1 MSARIPMATYR
12 LQFNYLFTLKQ
23 ASAILDYL
31 RGLGIS
37 DCYASPLFMARPGSL
52 HGYDVIDPTKLN
64 PELGTRED
72 FNEFSA
78 QLKRRGMGLMMD
90 VVPNH
95 MCVAGSGN
103 QWWNDVLENG
113 PSSRYASFFDI
124 DWSPPKE
131 NLANKTLLPILGD
144 QYGRVLENQEIHL
157 VYQRGSFFVN
167 CYETR
172 LPIASRTSISIL
184 NAALDD
190 LKAKLDEAN
199 PHRLELES
207 IITALSHVPP
217 RTETDPEKVRERLRE
232 KEIAKR
238 RLSALVAES
247 REVGVALKK
256 TVKEFNGVRGDARSF
271 DRLEELLAEQA
282 YLLCF
287 WRVAA
292 DEINY
297 RRFFD
302 INELAAI
309 RVEEPEVFTSVH
321 ELVFRLVKEGHVT
334 GLRIDHIDGLHDP
347 EQYLRHLQG
356 GCRKAL
362 RRLVSAASAASD
374 RGSRIED
381 RGSRIEDRGVSSILD
396 PRSSILDPRSAPQ
409 SSIERP
415 FYVAV
420 EKILGPDERL
430 PESWA
435 AHGTT
440 GYDFLNLLNG
450 LFVDAQNAEAFG
462 KLYRRLVGVE
472 SDFADVAYESKK
484 LILQTAMSSELHML
498 ARRLDRISEQSRYT
512 RDFTLN
518 SLQHALA
525 EVIACFPVYRS
536 YIRPKADEVGE
547 EDRRYISR
555 AIRNA
560 KRRNPTVSA
569 STFEFIGSLLL
580 LRDSDLV
587 ERPEMIDDDG
597 RRERR
602 EFVMRFQQ
610 LTGPVAAKGIEDTAF
625 YRFYPLASL
634 CEVGGEP
641 SRFGVSPATF
651 HRRNRERLA
660 LWPHTML
667 ASSTHDAK
675 RSEDARAR
683 INALS
688 EIPAR
693 WYRAVRRWQN
703 MNRDLKTVIEDH
715 AAPDANEEYLLYQTL
730 LGAWPLDA
738 ASDCGLRI
746 ADCGL
751 KKEEERERNKEE
763 DFGLAWCRGGADE
776 INPLSAIR
784 NPQSFVQR
792 IQEYMVK
799 ALREAKIHSSWLNPD
814 EEYEQAARD
823 FITKILLPEGPFAKD
838 FAEFQAPIA
847 RAGMFNSLSQTLLK
861 ITAPGVPDFYQGTEI
876 WDFSLVDPDN
886 RRPVDYEH
894 RKRLLDSLRDKEAG
908 DRTSLADDLLR
919 SAPDGRIKM
928 FVTTDALHYR
938 QNNRDLFERGEY
950 LQLQPAGERDRHVVS
965 FARKIGDK
973 TAIVIATRFFI
984 RLTPGAPILREAWGD
999 TAILTGDELAG
1010 CYRDIFTGRSVHAR
1024 KRPGA
1029 NEDGNELPVAEA
1041 LAHLPVALLERI

>member
-1 MSARIPMATYR
+1 MGTMSARIPMATYR
-12 LQFNYLFTLKQ
+12 LQLNHLFILKQ

-31 RGLGIS
+31 QSLGIS

-78 QLKRRGMGLMMD
+78 RLKRRGMGLVMD

-95 MCVAGSGN
+95 MCIAGSGN

-113 PSSRYASFFDI
+113 PSSPYAAYFDI
-124 DWSPPKE
+124 DWRPPKQ
-131 NLANKTLLPILGD
+131 NLTNKTLLPALGD
-144 QYGRVLENQEIHL
+144 QYGRVLENQEIQL
-157 VYQRGSFFVN
+157 VYQRGAFFVN
-167 CYETR
+167 YYETR
-172 LPIASRTSISIL
+172 LPITPRTSINIL
-184 NAALDD
+184 NAALDE
-190 LKAKLDEAN
+190 LKTTMDEAH

-207 IITALSHVPP
+207 IITALSHLPP
-217 RTETDPEKVRERLRE
+217 RTEKDPEKVRERLRE
-232 KEIAKR
+232 KEVAKR
-238 RLSALVAES
+238 RLASLVAQS
-247 REVGVALKK
+247 REVSGALKN
-256 TVKEFNGVRGDARSF
+256 TVREFNGARGDARSF
-271 DRLEELLAEQA
+271 DRLEELLAEQS
-282 YLLCF
+282 YRLCF

-309 RVEEPEVFTSVH
+309 RVEQPEVFASVH
-321 ELVFRLVKEGHVT
+321 ELIFRLMKEGHVT
-334 GLRIDHIDGLHDP
+334 GLRIDHIDGLYDP

-362 RRLVSAASAASD
+362 RRSVAAAATSVQSTTGDSD
-374 RGSRIED
+374 AGSQY
-381 RGSRIEDRGVSSILD
+381 
-396 PRSSILDPRSAPQ
+396 RSPDPQ
-409 SSIERP
+409 SAIERP
-415 FYVAV
+415 CYVVV
-420 EKILGPDERL
+420 EKILGHDERL
-430 PESWA
+430 RESWA
-435 AHGTT
+435 TFGTT

-450 LFVDAQNAEAFG
+450 LFIESQNARAFRN
-462 KLYRRLVGVE
+462 LYRRLAGVE
-472 SDFADVAYESKK
+472 SEFVDVAYRSKK

-525 EVIACFPVYRS
+525 EAIACFPVYRS

-569 STFEFIGSLLL
+569 STFYFIESLLL
-580 LRDSDLV
+580 LRDSEVV

-660 LWPHTML
+660 LWPHAML

-693 WYRAVRRWQN
+693 WYRAARRWQN
-703 MNRDLKTVIEDH
+703 MNRELKAVIEEQP
-715 AAPDANEEYLLYQTL
+715 APDANEEYLLYQTL
-730 LGAWPLDA
+730 LGAWPLDDT
-738 ASDCGLRI
+738 SDRGL
-746 ADCGL
+746 
-751 KKEEERERNKEE
+751 E
-763 DFGLAWCRGGADE
+763 
-776 INPLSAIR
+776 
-784 NPQSFVQR
+784 
-792 IQEYMVK
+792 K
-799 ALREAKIHSSWLNPD
+799 A
-814 EEYEQAARD
+814 
-823 FITKILLPEGPFAKD
+823 
-838 FAEFQAPIA
+838 
-847 RAGMFNSLSQTLLK
+847 
-861 ITAPGVPDFYQGTEI
+861 
-876 WDFSLVDPDN
+876 DN
-886 RRPVDYEH
+886 RE
-894 RKRLLDSLRDKEAG
+894 
-908 DRTSLADDLLR
+908 
-919 SAPDGRIKM
+919 
-928 FVTTDALHYR
+928 
-938 QNNRDLFERGEY
+938 
-950 LQLQPAGERDRHVVS
+950 
-965 FARKIGDK
+965 
-973 TAIVIATRFFI
+973 
-984 RLTPGAPILREAWGD
+984 
-999 TAILTGDELAG
+999 
-1010 CYRDIFTGRSVHAR
+1010 
-1024 KRPGA
+1024 
-1029 NEDGNELPVAEA
+1029 
-1041 LAHLPVALLERI
+1041 

>member
-1 MSARIPMATYR
+1 MGLMGLMGPGMSHKSHFGEELETMSARIPVATYR
-12 LQFNYLFTLKQ
+12 LQFNHLFTLKQ

-31 RGLGIS
+31 RGLGVS
-37 DCYASPLFMARPGSL
+37 DCYASPLFTARPGSL

-78 QLKRRGMGLMMD
+78 QLKKREMGLMID

-95 MCVAGSGN
+95 MCIAGSGN

-113 PSSRYASFFDI
+113 PGSRYSSYFDI

-131 NLANKTLLPILGD
+131 ILANKTLLPILGD
-144 QYGRVLENQEIHL
+144 QYGRVLENQEIQL
-157 VYQRGSFFVN
+157 AYQRGAFFVN
-167 CYETR
+167 YYETR

-184 NAALDD
+184 NAALDE
-190 LKAKLDEAN
+190 LKATLDETH
-199 PHRLELES
+199 PHRAEFES
-207 IITALSHVPP
+207 IITALSYLPP

-232 KEIAKR
+232 KEVAKR
-238 RLSALVAES
+238 RLAALVTES

-309 RVEEPEVFTSVH
+309 RVEEPEVFASVH
-321 ELVFRLVKEGHVT
+321 ELVFRLIKEGHVT
-334 GLRIDHIDGLHDP
+334 GLRVDHIDGLHDP

-362 RRLVSAASAASD
+362 RRSVSAAFATAD

-381 RGSRIEDRGVSSILD
+381 RGSRIEDSGVSSILD
-396 PRSSILDPRSAPQ
+396 PRSSPQ
-409 SSIERP
+409 SAIERP

-420 EKILGPDERL
+420 EKILGHDERL
-430 PESWA
+430 RESWA
-435 AHGTT
+435 AQGTT
-440 GYDFLNLLNG
+440 GYEFLNLLNG
-450 LFVDAQNAEAFG
+450 LFVDTQNADAFG
-462 KLYRRLVGVE
+462 KLYRRLAGVE

-484 LILQTAMSSELHML
+484 LVLETAMSSELHML

-518 SLQHALA
+518 SLQHALG

-536 YIRPKADEVGE
+536 YIRPDADEVGE
-547 EDRRYISR
+547 EDRRHISR

-569 STFEFIGSLLL
+569 SIFDFIESLLL
-580 LRDSDLV
+580 LRDSEWV
-587 ERPEMIDDDG
+587 ERPEIIDDGG

-625 YRFYPLASL
+625 YRFHPLASL
-634 CEVGGEP
+634 CEVGGDP
-641 SRFGVSPATF
+641 SRFGVSSATF

-660 LWPHTML
+660 LWPHAML
-667 ASSTHDAK
+667 ASSTHDTK

-683 INALS
+683 VNALS
-688 EIPAR
+688 EIPVR
-693 WYRAVRRWQN
+693 WYRAVRRWQD
-703 MNRDLKTVIEDH
+703 MNRDLKTAIEDMP
-715 AAPDANEEYLLYQTL
+715 APDANEEFLLYQTL

-738 ASDCGLRI
+738 AG
-746 ADCGL
+746 
-751 KKEEERERNKEE
+751 E
-763 DFGLAWCRGGADE
+763 
-776 INPLSAIR
+776 P
-784 NPQSFVQR
+784 PQSFVQR
-792 IQEYMVK
+792 IQEYMIK

-814 EEYEQAARD
+814 EEYEQAAGD
-823 FITKILLPEGPFAKD
+823 FISKILTPDGAFAKD

-861 ITAPGVPDFYQGTEI
+861 IAAPGVPDFYQGTEI
-876 WDFSLVDPDN
+876 
-886 RRPVDYEH
+886 
-894 RKRLLDSLRDKEAG
+894 RDAG
-908 DRTSLADDLLR
+908 
-919 SAPDGRIKM
+919 G
-928 FVTTDALHYR
+928 
-938 QNNRDLFERGEY
+938 RDL
-950 LQLQPAGERDRHVVS
+950 DRKS
-965 FARKIGDK
+965 
-973 TAIVIATRFFI
+973 
-984 RLTPGAPILREAWGD
+984 
-999 TAILTGDELAG
+999 
-1010 CYRDIFTGRSVHAR
+1010 
-1024 KRPGA
+1024 
-1029 NEDGNELPVAEA
+1029 
-1041 LAHLPVALLERI
+1041 

>member
-1 MSARIPMATYR
+1 MATYR
-12 LQFNYLFTLKQ
+12 LQFNHLFTFKQ
-23 ASAILDYL
+23 ASAVLDYL
-31 RGLGIS
+31 RDLGIS

-78 QLKRRGMGLMMD
+78 QLKQRGMGLMMD

-95 MCVAGSGN
+95 MCIAGSGN

-113 PSSRYASFFDI
+113 PSSPYASFFDI
-124 DWSPPKE
+124 DWQPPKQ

-144 QYGRVLENQEIHL
+144 QYGRVLENQEIQL
-157 VYQRGSFFVN
+157 VYQRGAFFVN
-167 CYETR
+167 YYGTR
-172 LPIASRTSISIL
+172 LPIASRTSIYIL
-184 NAALDD
+184 NAALDE
-190 LKAKLDEAN
+190 LKSTLDEAH

-207 IITALSHVPP
+207 IITALSYLPP
-217 RTETDPEKVRERLRE
+217 RTETDPERRRERLRE

-247 REVGVALKK
+247 REVNGALRK

-271 DRLEELLAEQA
+271 DRLEELLGEQA

-309 RVEEPEVFTSVH
+309 RVEEPEVFASVH
-321 ELVFRLVKEGHVT
+321 ELVFRLIKEGHVT

-362 RRLVSAASAASD
+362 RRSVSAASATAD

-381 RGSRIEDRGVSSILD
+381 RTDDAVLDPLSSILY
-396 PRSSILDPRSAPQ
+396 PR

-415 FYVAV
+415 FYVVV
-420 EKILGPDERL
+420 EKILGHDERL
-430 PESWA
+430 RESWP

-462 KLYRRLVGVE
+462 KLYRRLAGLE

-484 LILQTAMSSELHML
+484 LILETAMSSELHML
-498 ARRLDRISEQSRYT
+498 ARRLDRISEQRRYT

-518 SLQHALA
+518 SLQHALG
-525 EVIACFPVYRS
+525 EVIACFQVYRS
-536 YIRPKADEVGE
+536 YIRPNSDEVGE

-555 AIRNA
+555 AIRIA

-569 STFEFIGSLLL
+569 SIFDFIESLLL
-580 LRDSDLV
+580 LRDSEGFDRA
-587 ERPEMIDDDG
+587 EIIDDDG

-641 SRFGVSPATF
+641 WRFGVSPVTF

-660 LWPHTML
+660 LWPAAML
-667 ASSTHDAK
+667 ASSTHDTK

-688 EIPAR
+688 EIPVR
-693 WYRAVRRWQN
+693 WYRAVRRWHD
-703 MNRDLKTVIEDH
+703 MNRDLKIAIEDR
-715 AAPDANEEYLLYQTL
+715 AAPDANEEYLLYQAL

-738 ASDCGLRI
+738 AGE
-746 ADCGL
+746 A
-751 KKEEERERNKEE
+751 
-763 DFGLAWCRGGADE
+763 
-776 INPLSAIR
+776 
-784 NPQSFVQR
+784 PQSFVRR
-792 IQEYMVK
+792 IQEYMIK

-823 FITKILLPEGPFAKD
+823 FISKILAPDGAFAKD

-861 ITAPGVPDFYQGTEI
+861 IAAPGVPDFYQGTEV

-894 RKRLLDSLRDKEAG
+894 RKRMLDSLRDKKAR
-908 DRTSLADDLLR
+908 DQASLADDLLR
-919 SAPDGRIKM
+919 SSPDGRIKM
-928 FVTTDALHYR
+928 FITTGALNYR

-950 LQLQPAGERDRHVVS
+950 LPLQPAGERERHVVS
-965 FARKIGDK
+965 FARRTGDK

-984 RLTPGAPILREAWGD
+984 RLTPRAPIGRDVWGD
-999 TAILTGDELAG
+999 TAILMNDELVG
-1010 CYRDIFTGRSVHAR
+1010 CYRDVFTG
-1024 KRPGA
+1024 KRIQTRMRPDG
-1029 NEDGNELPVAEA
+1029 NGDGNELPLADA
-1041 LAHLPVALLERI
+1041 LEHLPVALLERI

>member
-1 MSARIPMATYR
+1 MSARIPVATYR
-12 LQFNYLFTLKQ
+12 LQFNHRFTLKQ

-31 RGLGIS
+31 RGIGIR
-37 DCYASPLFMARPGSL
+37 DCYASPLFMARTGSL

-64 PELGTRED
+64 PQLGTRED

-78 QLKRRGMGLMMD
+78 QLKTRGMGLIID

-95 MCVAGSGN
+95 MCIAGSGN

-113 PSSRYASFFDI
+113 PSSHYASFFDI

-144 QYGRVLENQEIHL
+144 QYGRVLENQEIQL
-157 VYQRGSFFVN
+157 VYQRGAFFVN
-167 CYETR
+167 YYETR

-190 LKAKLDEAN
+190 LKTKLDEDN

-207 IITALSHVPP
+207 IITALSYLPP

-238 RLSALVAES
+238 RLSELVAES
-247 REVGVALKK
+247 HEVSVALKK

-309 RVEEPEVFTSVH
+309 RVEEPEVFSSVH
-321 ELVFRLVKEGHVT
+321 ELVFRLVKDGHVT

-362 RRLVSAASAASD
+362 RRMVSAATATAE

-381 RGSRIEDRGVSSILD
+381 RTDASILY
-396 PRSSILDPRSAPQ
+396 PRSSPQ
-409 SSIERP
+409 SAIERP

-420 EKILGPDERL
+420 EKILGHDERL
-430 PESWA
+430 RESWA

-450 LFVDAQNAEAFG
+450 LFVDTQNADAFG
-462 KLYRRLVGVE
+462 KLYRRLAGVE

-484 LILQTAMSSELHML
+484 LILETAMSSELHML

-518 SLQHALA
+518 SLQHALS

-555 AIRNA
+555 AIRAA
-560 KRRNPTVSA
+560 KRRNPTISA
-569 STFEFIGSLLL
+569 SIFDFIEWLLL
-580 LRDSDLV
+580 LRDPELV
-587 ERPEMIDDDG
+587 ERPEMSDDDG
-597 RRERR
+597 WRERR

-660 LWPHTML
+660 LWPHAML
-667 ASSTHDAK
+667 ASSTHDTK

-693 WYRAVRRWQN
+693 WYRAARRWQN
-703 MNRDLKTVIEDH
+703 MNLDLKTAIEDM

-730 LGAWPLDA
+730 LGAWPLD
-738 ASDCGLRI
+738 
-746 ADCGL
+746 
-751 KKEEERERNKEE
+751 
-763 DFGLAWCRGGADE
+763 LAGE
-776 INPLSAIR
+776 P
-784 NPQSFVQR
+784 PQSFVQR

-823 FITKILLPEGPFAKD
+823 FISKILSPDGAFAKD
-838 FAEFQAPIA
+838 FAEFQAPLA

-894 RKRLLDSLRDKEAG
+894 RKRLLDSLRDKEAD
-908 DRTSLADDLLR
+908 DRSSLADDLLR
-919 SAPDGRIKM
+919 SATDGRIKM
-928 FVTTDALHYR
+928 FVTTGALHYR

-950 LQLQPAGERDRHVVS
+950 LSLQPAGERDRHVVS

-973 TAIVIATRFFI
+973 TAIVIATRFFMK
-984 RLTPGAPILREAWGD
+984 LTPGAPIGRESWGD

-1010 CYRDIFTGRSVHAR
+1010 CYRDVFTGRSVHAR
-1024 KRPGA
+1024 KRADGD
-1029 NEDGNELPVAEA
+1029 EGGNELLVAEA

>member
-1 MSARIPMATYR
+1 MRIPAATYR
-12 LQFNYLFTLKQ
+12 LQFNHLFTLKQ

-37 DCYASPLFMARPGSL
+37 DCYASPMFMARPGSL

-64 PELGTRED
+64 PEIGTRED
-72 FNEFSA
+72 FIEFSA
-78 QLKRRGMGLMMD
+78 QLKKQGMGLMMD

-95 MCVAGSGN
+95 MCIAGSGN

-124 DWSPPKE
+124 DWRPPKQ

-157 VYQRGSFFVN
+157 VYQRGAFFVTY
-167 CYETR
+167 YETR
-172 LPIASRTSISIL
+172 LPIASRTSIFIL
-184 NAALDD
+184 NAALDE
-190 LKAKLDEAN
+190 LKTGLDEAH

-207 IITALSHVPP
+207 IITALSYLPP
-217 RTETDPEKVRERLRE
+217 RTETDPEKVRERMRE

-238 RLSALVAES
+238 RLAALVAKS
-247 REVGVALKK
+247 REVSGALKK

-271 DRLEELLAEQA
+271 DRLEELLGEQA

-309 RVEEPEVFTSVH
+309 RVEEPEVFAAVH
-321 ELVFRLVKEGHVT
+321 ELVFRLIREGHVT
-334 GLRIDHIDGLHDP
+334 GLRIDHIDGLYDP

-356 GCRKAL
+356 GCRKAM
-362 RRLVSAASAASD
+362 RRLASAASD
-374 RGSRIED
+374 RGLRIAD
-381 RGSRIEDRGVSSILD
+381 RGLKEISIAASQSAIPGGGFGVKD
-396 PRSSILDPRSAPQ
+396 PQ
-409 SSIERP
+409 SENPQSAIRNPQSGTPQPAIEESAIRDPQSAIERP
-415 FYVAV
+415 FYIVV
-420 EKILGPDERL
+420 EKILGQDERL
-430 PESWA
+430 REGWA
-435 AHGTT
+435 AQGTT

-450 LFVDAQNAEAFG
+450 LFVDTQNSEAFS
-462 KLYRRLVGVE
+462 KLYRRLAGVE

-484 LILQTAMSSELHML
+484 LILETAMSSELHML

-518 SLQHALA
+518 SLQYALS

-536 YIRPKADEVGE
+536 YIRPNANEVGE

-569 STFEFIGSLLL
+569 SVFDFIESLLL
-580 LRDSDLV
+580 LRDSEWI
-587 ERPEMIDDDG
+587 ERPEIIDDDQL
-597 RRERR
+597 RERR

-625 YRFYPLASL
+625 YRFYPLTSL

-641 SRFGVSPATF
+641 SRFGVSPGTF

-660 LWPHTML
+660 LWPYGML
-667 ASSTHDAK
+667 AGSTHDTK

-683 INALS
+683 INTLS
-688 EIPAR
+688 EIPVR
-693 WYRAVRRWQN
+693 WYSAVRRWQN
-703 MNRDLKTVIEDH
+703 MNRDLKTAIEDQ

-730 LGAWPLDA
+730 IGAWPLDA
-738 ASDCGLRI
+738 A
-746 ADCGL
+746 ADV
-751 KKEEERERNKEE
+751 
-763 DFGLAWCRGGADE
+763 
-776 INPLSAIR
+776 
-784 NPQSFVQR
+784 PQSFVQR
-792 IQEYMVK
+792 IQDYMIK
-799 ALREAKIHSSWLNPD
+799 SLREAKVHSSWLNPD
-814 EEYEQAARD
+814 EEYEQAACD
-823 FITKILLPEGPFAKD
+823 FISKILSPDGAFTRN

-894 RKRLLDSLRDKEAG
+894 RKRLLDSLRAKEAG
-908 DRTSLADDLLR
+908 DRVSLADDLLR
-919 SAPDGRIKM
+919 SISDGRIKM
-928 FVTTDALHYR
+928 FITTSALNYR

-950 LQLQPAGERDRHVVS
+950 LPLQTAGERERHVVG
-965 FARKIGDK
+965 FARRIGDK
-973 TAIVIATRFFI
+973 TVIVVATRFFI
-984 RLTPGAPILREAWGD
+984 RLTSGLPIGPEVWGD
-999 TAILTGDELAG
+999 TTILMNDELAG
-1010 CYRDIFTGRSVHAR
+1010 CYRDVFTGKNIRVR
-1024 KRPGA
+1024 KRPDGDKDGD
-1029 NEDGNELPVAEA
+1029 EDGNELPVAEA
-1041 LAHLPVALLERI
+1041 LAHLPVALLERV

>member
-1 MSARIPMATYR
+1 MSARIPVATYR
-12 LQFNYLFTLKQ
+12 LQFNHLFTLKQ
-23 ASAILDYL
+23 ASAVLDYL
-31 RGLGIS
+31 RSLGVS

-90 VVPNH
+90 AVPNH
-95 MCVAGSGN
+95 MCIAGSGN

-113 PSSRYASFFDI
+113 PSSHYASFFDI
-124 DWSPPKE
+124 DWSPPKQ

-157 VYQRGSFFVN
+157 VYQRGAFFVN
-167 CYETR
+167 YYETR
-172 LPIASRTSISIL
+172 LPIASRTSIFIL

-190 LKAKLDEAN
+190 LKTRLDESH

-207 IITALSHVPP
+207 IITALSHLPP
-217 RTETDPEKVRERLRE
+217 RTETDPDRLRERMRE

-238 RLSALVAES
+238 RLAALVAES
-247 REVGVALKK
+247 REVSGALKK

-321 ELVFRLVKEGHVT
+321 EFVFRLIKEGHVT

-347 EQYLRHLQG
+347 ERYLRHLQG

-362 RRLVSAASAASD
+362 RRSAAAAADCGLRVAD
-374 RGSRIED
+374 RGLKKVDKRERNKEEDFGLTIQSRGADETN
-381 RGSRIEDRGVSSILD
+381 
-396 PRSSILDPRSAPQ
+396 PQ
-409 SSIERP
+409 SAIRNPQSAIERP

-420 EKILGPDERL
+420 EKILGHEERL
-430 PESWA
+430 RESWA

-462 KLYRRLVGVE
+462 KLYRRLAGIE

-484 LILQTAMSSELHML
+484 LVLETAMSSELHML
-498 ARRLDRISEQSRYT
+498 ARRLDRISEQRRYT

-518 SLQHALA
+518 SLQHALG

-536 YIRPKADEVGE
+536 YIRPNADEVGE
-547 EDRRYISR
+547 EDRRHISR

-569 STFEFIGSLLL
+569 STFDFIESLLL
-580 LRDSDLV
+580 LRDAEEF
-587 ERPEMIDDDG
+587 ERHEIIDGDG

-610 LTGPVAAKGIEDTAF
+610 LTGPVTAKGIEDTAF

-641 SRFGVSPATF
+641 WRFGVSPVTF

-660 LWPHTML
+660 LWPHAML
-667 ASSTHDAK
+667 ASSTHDTK

-688 EIPAR
+688 EIPSR

-703 MNRDLKTVIEDH
+703 MNHDLKTAIEDQP
-715 AAPDANEEYLLYQTL
+715 APDANEEYLLYQTL
-730 LGAWPLDA
+730 LGVWPLDVA
-738 ASDCGLRI
+738 IGS
-746 ADCGL
+746 
-751 KKEEERERNKEE
+751 
-763 DFGLAWCRGGADE
+763 RGQ
-776 INPLSAIR
+776 P
-784 NPQSFVQR
+784 PQSFVQR
-792 IQEYMVK
+792 IQEYMIK

-823 FITKILLPEGPFAKD
+823 FISKILLPEGAFAKD
-838 FAEFQAPIA
+838 FAEFQTPIA

-861 ITAPGVPDFYQGTEI
+861 ITAPGVPDFYQGTEV

-894 RKRLLDSLRDKEAG
+894 RKRLFDSLRDKGAG
-908 DRTSLADDLLR
+908 DEASLADDLLR

-928 FVTTDALHYR
+928 FVTTGALNYR
-938 QNNRDLFERGEY
+938 LNNRDLFERGEY
-950 LQLQPAGERDRHVVS
+950 LPLQPAGERERHVVS
-965 FARKIGDK
+965 FARRIGDK
-973 TAIVIATRFFI
+973 AAIVIATRFFM
-984 RLTPGAPILREAWGD
+984 RLTPGATVGREAWGD
-999 TAILTGDELAG
+999 TTILTGDELAG
-1010 CYRDIFTGRSVHAR
+1010 CYRDVFTGKNIHAR
-1024 KRPGA
+1024 KRPND

-1041 LAHLPVALLERI
+1041 LAHLPVALLERV

>member
-1 MSARIPMATYR
+1 
-12 LQFNYLFTLKQ
+12 
-23 ASAILDYL
+23 
-31 RGLGIS
+31 
-37 DCYASPLFMARPGSL
+37 
-52 HGYDVIDPTKLN
+52 
-64 PELGTRED
+64 
-72 FNEFSA
+72 
-78 QLKRRGMGLMMD
+78 
-90 VVPNH
+90 
-95 MCVAGSGN
+95 
-103 QWWNDVLENG
+103 
-113 PSSRYASFFDI
+113 
-124 DWSPPKE
+124 
-131 NLANKTLLPILGD
+131 
-144 QYGRVLENQEIHL
+144 
-157 VYQRGSFFVN
+157 
-167 CYETR
+167 
-172 LPIASRTSISIL
+172 
-184 NAALDD
+184 
-190 LKAKLDEAN
+190 
-199 PHRLELES
+199 
-207 IITALSHVPP
+207 
-217 RTETDPEKVRERLRE
+217 
-232 KEIAKR
+232 
-238 RLSALVAES
+238 
-247 REVGVALKK
+247 
-256 TVKEFNGVRGDARSF
+256 
-271 DRLEELLAEQA
+271 
-282 YLLCF
+282 
-287 WRVAA
+287 
-292 DEINY
+292 
-297 RRFFD
+297 
-302 INELAAI
+302 
-309 RVEEPEVFTSVH
+309 
-321 ELVFRLVKEGHVT
+321 
-334 GLRIDHIDGLHDP
+334 
-347 EQYLRHLQG
+347 
-356 GCRKAL
+356 
-362 RRLVSAASAASD
+362 
-374 RGSRIED
+374 
-381 RGSRIEDRGVSSILD
+381 
-396 PRSSILDPRSAPQ
+396 
-409 SSIERP
+409 
-415 FYVAV
+415 
-420 EKILGPDERL
+420 
-430 PESWA
+430 SWA

-450 LFVDAQNAEAFG
+450 LFVDAQNADAFG
-462 KLYRRLVGVE
+462 KLYRRLAGVE

-484 LILQTAMSSELHML
+484 QILETAMSSELHML

-569 STFEFIGSLLL
+569 STFDFIESLLL
-580 LRDSDLV
+580 LRDSEVV

-660 LWPHTML
+660 LWPHAML

-703 MNRDLKTVIEDH
+703 MNRDLKAVIEDH
-715 AAPDANEEYLLYQTL
+715 ATPDANEEYLLYQTL

-738 ASDCGLRI
+738 AG
-746 ADCGL
+746 
-751 KKEEERERNKEE
+751 E
-763 DFGLAWCRGGADE
+763 
-776 INPLSAIR
+776 P
-784 NPQSFVQR
+784 PQSFVQR
-792 IQEYMVK
+792 IQAYMVK

-814 EEYEQAARD
+814 EEYERAARD
-823 FITKILLPEGPFAKD
+823 FISKILLPEGAFLKD

-908 DRTSLADDLLR
+908 DRTSPADDLLR

-928 FVTTDALHYR
+928 FVTTGALNYR

-950 LQLQPAGERDRHVVS
+950 LQLQPAGERERNLVS

-973 TAIVIATRFFI
+973 TVIVIATRFFM
-984 RLTPGAPILREAWGD
+984 RLTPGAPVGREAWGD
-999 TAILTGDELAG
+999 TAILAGDELAG
-1010 CYRDIFTGRSVHAR
+1010 CYRDLFTGSSVHTR
-1024 KRPGA
+1024 KRPYGNGDGSEDG

-1041 LAHLPVALLERI
+1041 LAHLPVALLERV

>member
-1 MSARIPMATYR
+1 MATYR
-12 LQFNYLFTLKQ
+12 LQFNHLFTLKQ

-78 QLKRRGMGLMMD
+78 QLKTRGMGLMID

-95 MCVAGSGN
+95 MCIAGSGN

-113 PSSRYASFFDI
+113 PSSHYASFFDI

-131 NLANKTLLPILGD
+131 NLANKTLLPILGG
-144 QYGRVLENQEIHL
+144 QYGRVLENQEIKL
-157 VYQRGSFFVN
+157 VYQRGAFFVN
-167 CYETR
+167 YYETR

-190 LKAKLDEAN
+190 LKNKLDENN

-207 IITALSHVPP
+207 IITALSYLPP

-238 RLSALVAES
+238 RLSALVADSQELS
-247 REVGVALKK
+247 VALKK
-256 TVKEFNGVRGDARSF
+256 VVKEFNGVRGDARSF

-309 RVEEPEVFTSVH
+309 RVEEPEVFSSVH
-321 ELVFRLVKEGHVT
+321 ELVFRLVKEGHIT

-362 RRLVSAASAASD
+362 RRSVSAAADCGLRIAD
-374 RGSRIED
+374 RGLVVGASSLARDATINA
-381 RGSRIEDRGVSSILD
+381 GSSDSIN
-396 PRSSILDPRSAPQ
+396 PKSEIRNPKSE
-409 SSIERP
+409 IERP

-420 EKILGPDERL
+420 EKILGHDERL
-430 PESWA
+430 RESWA
-435 AHGTT
+435 ANGTT

-462 KLYRRLVGVE
+462 KLYRRLAGVK
-472 SDFADVAYESKK
+472 SDFADIAYESKK
-484 LILQTAMSSELHML
+484 LVLGTAMSSELHVL

-536 YIRPKADEVGE
+536 YIRTIADEVGE

-569 STFEFIGSLLL
+569 STFDFIESLLL
-580 LRDSDLV
+580 LRDSEEF
-587 ERPEMIDDDG
+587 ERSEIIDDAG

-641 SRFGVSPATF
+641 SRFGVSPSTF
-651 HRRNRERLA
+651 HRRNRDRQA
-660 LWPHTML
+660 HWPHAML
-667 ASSTHDAK
+667 ASSTHDTK

-683 INALS
+683 INAIS
-688 EIPAR
+688 EIPVR
-693 WYRAVRRWQN
+693 WYRAVRRWQH
-703 MNRDLKTVIEDH
+703 MNRDLKTAIEDM

-738 ASDCGLRI
+738 AGEL
-746 ADCGL
+746 
-751 KKEEERERNKEE
+751 
-763 DFGLAWCRGGADE
+763 
-776 INPLSAIR
+776 
-784 NPQSFVQR
+784 PQSFVQR

-814 EEYEQAARD
+814 EEYEQATRD
-823 FITKILLPEGPFAKD
+823 FISKVLEPDGGFTKD
-838 FAEFQAPIA
+838 FVEFQAPIA

-861 ITAPGVPDFYQGTEI
+861 ITVPGVPDFYQGTEI

-894 RKRLLDSLRDKEAG
+894 RKRLLDSLRDEGAG
-908 DRTSLADDLLR
+908 ARTSLADDLLR
-919 SAPDGRIKM
+919 SPTDGRVKM
-928 FVTTDALHYR
+928 FVTTGALNYR

-950 LQLQPAGERDRHVVS
+950 LPLQPVGERERHVVS
-965 FARKIGDK
+965 FARRIGDK
-973 TAIVIATRFFI
+973 TAIVIATRFFT
-984 RLTPGAPILREAWGD
+984 RLTHGAPVGREAWGD
-999 TAILTGDELAG
+999 TAILMNDELSG
-1010 CYRDIFTGRSVHAR
+1010 SYRDVFTGRGVCAR
-1024 KRPGA
+1024 KRP
-1029 NEDGNELPVAEA
+1029 DGNEGGAVGADELPLSEA
-1041 LAHLPVALLERI
+1041 LAHLPVALLERV

>member
-1 MSARIPMATYR
+1 MNRIYGAYGTYVTYKTCKSYKFYSGELEKMSARIPVATYR
-12 LQFNYLFTLKQ
+12 LQFNHLFTLKQ
-23 ASAILDYL
+23 AWAILDYL
-31 RGLGIS
+31 RGLGVS
-37 DCYASPLFMARPGSL
+37 DCYASPLFMARPGSF

-64 PELGTRED
+64 PDLGTRED

-78 QLKRRGMGLMMD
+78 RLKTLGMGLMID

-95 MCVAGSGN
+95 MCIAGSGN
-103 QWWNDVLENG
+103 QRWNDVLENG
-113 PSSRYASFFDI
+113 PSSHYASFFDI

-144 QYGRVLENQEIHL
+144 QYGRVLENQEIQL
-157 VYQRGSFFVN
+157 VYQRGAFFVN
-167 CYETR
+167 YYETR

-190 LKAKLDEAN
+190 LKTRLDEDN
-199 PHRLELES
+199 PQRLELES
-207 IITALSHVPP
+207 IITALSYLPP

-247 REVGVALKK
+247 REVSVALKK
-256 TVKEFNGVRGDARSF
+256 IVKEFNGVRGDARSF

-309 RVEEPEVFTSVH
+309 RVEEPEVFSSVH

-347 EQYLRHLQG
+347 EQYLRHLQD

-362 RRLVSAASAASD
+362 RRSVSAAPDSGLRIADCGLKEISIAASQSAIPGGGFEV
-374 RGSRIED
+374 RG
-381 RGSRIEDRGVSSILD
+381 
-396 PRSSILDPRSAPQ
+396 PQSAIHNPQSENPQ

-430 PESWA
+430 HESWA

-462 KLYRRLVGVE
+462 KLYRRLAGVK
-472 SDFADVAYESKK
+472 SDFADIAYESKK
-484 LILQTAMSSELHML
+484 LILETAMSSELRVL

-518 SLQHALA
+518 SLQNALA

-536 YIRPKADEVGE
+536 YIRTTADEVGE

-569 STFEFIGSLLL
+569 SIFDFIESLLL
-580 LRDSDLV
+580 LRDSEEF
-587 ERPEMIDDDG
+587 ERSEIIDDDG

-641 SRFGVSPATF
+641 SRFGVSQSTF

-660 LWPHTML
+660 HWPHAML

-683 INALS
+683 INAIS

-693 WYRAVRRWQN
+693 WYRAVRRWRN
-703 MNRDLKTVIEDH
+703 MNRDLKTAIEDM

-738 ASDCGLRI
+738 AG
-746 ADCGL
+746 
-751 KKEEERERNKEE
+751 E
-763 DFGLAWCRGGADE
+763 
-776 INPLSAIR
+776 P
-784 NPQSFVQR
+784 PQSFVQR

-823 FITKILLPEGPFAKD
+823 FISKILAPDGAFTKD
-838 FAEFQAPIA
+838 FVEFQAPIA

-861 ITAPGVPDFYQGTEI
+861 IAAPGVPDFYQGTEI

-894 RKRLLDSLRDKEAG
+894 RKRLLDSLLDKEAG
-908 DRTSLADDLLR
+908 ARTSLVDDLLR
-919 SAPDGRIKM
+919 SATDGRIKM
-928 FVTTDALHYR
+928 FVTTSALNYR

-950 LQLQPAGERDRHVVS
+950 LPLQPAGERERHVVS
-965 FARKIGDK
+965 FARKVGDK
-973 TAIVIATRFFI
+973 AAIVIATRFFL
-984 RLTPGAPILREAWGD
+984 RLTTGTPIGREAWGD
-999 TAILTGDELAG
+999 TSVLMNDEIAG
-1010 CYRDIFTGRSVHAR
+1010 CYRDVFTGRRVYTR
-1024 KRPGA
+1024 KRPDGD
-1029 NEDGNELPVAEA
+1029 EVGNELLVAEA
-1041 LAHLPVALLERI
+1041 LERLPVALLERV

>member
-1 MSARIPMATYR
+1 MSARIPVATYR
-12 LQFNYLFTLKQ
+12 LQFNHLFTLKQ
-23 ASAILDYL
+23 ASTILDYL
-31 RGLGIS
+31 HSLGIS

-64 PELGTRED
+64 PELGARED

-78 QLKRRGMGLMMD
+78 RLKKQGMGLVID

-95 MCVAGSGN
+95 MCIAGSGN

-124 DWSPPKE
+124 DWRPPKQ

-144 QYGRVLENQEIHL
+144 QYGRVLENQEIQL
-157 VYQRGSFFVN
+157 VHQRGAFFVN
-167 CYETR
+167 YYETR
-172 LPIASRTSISIL
+172 LPIASRTSIFIL
-184 NAALDD
+184 NAALDE
-190 LKAKLDEAN
+190 LKGALDEAH
-199 PHRLELES
+199 PHRLEFES
-207 IITALSHVPP
+207 IITALSYLPP

-232 KEIAKR
+232 KGIAKR
-238 RLSALVAES
+238 RLAALVAES
-247 REVGVALKK
+247 REVSGALKK

-309 RVEEPEVFTSVH
+309 RVEEPEVFASVH
-321 ELVFRLVKEGHVT
+321 EMVFRLIKEGHVT
-334 GLRIDHIDGLHDP
+334 GLRIDHIDGLYDP
-347 EQYLRHLQG
+347 EQYLRHLQA

-362 RRLVSAASAASD
+362 RRSFSAAAD
-374 RGSRIED
+374 YGLRRGSRIED
-381 RGSRIEDRGVSSILD
+381 RTDDATLNLQSSILD
-396 PRSSILDPRSAPQ
+396 PQ
-409 SSIERP
+409 STIERP
-415 FYVAV
+415 FYVVV
-420 EKILGPDERL
+420 EKILGHDERL
-430 PESWA
+430 RESWA

-440 GYDFLNLLNG
+440 GYGFLNLLNG

-462 KLYRRLVGVE
+462 KLYRRLAGLE

-484 LILQTAMSSELHML
+484 LVLQTAMSSESHML

-518 SLQHALA
+518 SLQHALG

-536 YIRPKADEVGE
+536 YIRPNDDEVGE

-569 STFEFIGSLLL
+569 SIFDFIESLLL
-580 LRDSDLV
+580 LRDSEGI
-587 ERPEMIDDDG
+587 ERAEIIDDG
-597 RRERR
+597 WRRERR

-625 YRFYPLASL
+625 YRFYPLVSL

-641 SRFGVSPATF
+641 WRFGVSPATF

-660 LWPHTML
+660 LWPIAML
-667 ASSTHDAK
+667 ASSTHDTK

-688 EIPAR
+688 EIPVR

-703 MNRDLKTVIEDH
+703 LNRELKTAIEDS

-738 ASDCGLRI
+738 ALGQAL
-746 ADCGL
+746 
-751 KKEEERERNKEE
+751 
-763 DFGLAWCRGGADE
+763 GA
-776 INPLSAIR
+776 IGQP
-784 NPQSFVQR
+784 PQSFVQR
-792 IQEYMVK
+792 IQEYMIK

-823 FITKILLPEGPFAKD
+823 FISKILSPDGAFVRD
-838 FAEFQAPIA
+838 FVEFQTPIA

-861 ITAPGVPDFYQGTEI
+861 VTAPGVPDFYQGTEV

-886 RRPVDYEH
+886 RRPIDYEH
-894 RKRLLDSLRDKEAG
+894 RKRLLDSLRGEGAS
-908 DRTSLADDLLR
+908 DRAALADDLLR

-928 FVTTDALHYR
+928 FVTTGALNYR
-938 QNNRDLFERGEY
+938 QNNRELFERGEY
-950 LQLQPAGERDRHVVS
+950 LPLQPAGERERHVVS
-965 FARKIGDK
+965 FARRVGGK
-973 TAIVIATRFFI
+973 TTIVIAARFFI
-984 RLTPGAPILREAWGD
+984 RLTPGAPVGREAWGG
-999 TAILTGDELAG
+999 TAILMGDELAG
-1010 CYRDIFTGRSVHAR
+1010 CYRDVFTGRSVRAR
-1024 KRPGA
+1024 KRTDS
-1029 NEDGNELPVAEA
+1029 NEDGSELPVAEA
-1041 LAHLPVALLERI
+1041 LAHLPVALLERV

>member
-1 MSARIPMATYR
+1 MATYR
-12 LQFNYLFTLKQ
+12 LQFNHLFTLKQ

-31 RGLGIS
+31 RDLGIS

-113 PSSRYASFFDI
+113 PSSRYAPFFDI

-157 VYQRGSFFVN
+157 VYQRGAFFVN
-167 CYETR
+167 YYETR
-172 LPIASRTSISIL
+172 LPIASRTSIFIL

-190 LKAKLDEAN
+190 LKTRLDEAH
-199 PHRLELES
+199 PHRLEFES
-207 IITALSHVPP
+207 IITALSHLPP
-217 RTETDPEKVRERLRE
+217 RTDTDPEKVRERLRE

-238 RLSALVAES
+238 RLAALVAES
-247 REVGVALKK
+247 REASVALKK

-271 DRLEELLAEQA
+271 DRLEELLGEQA

-309 RVEEPEVFTSVH
+309 RVEEPEVFSSVH

-381 RGSRIEDRGVSSILD
+381 RGV
-396 PRSSILDPRSAPQ
+396 SSILDPRSAPQ
-409 SSIERP
+409 SAIERP

-420 EKILGPDERL
+420 EKILGHDERL
-430 PESWA
+430 RESWA

-450 LFVDAQNAEAFG
+450 LFVDAQNAEAFS
-462 KLYRRLVGVE
+462 KLYRRLAGVE

-484 LILQTAMSSELHML
+484 LILQTAMSSELHVL

-525 EVIACFPVYRS
+525 EAIACFPVYRS

-569 STFEFIGSLLL
+569 STFDFIESLLL
-580 LRDSDLV
+580 LRDSEVV

-660 LWPHTML
+660 LWPHAML

-703 MNRDLKTVIEDH
+703 MNRDLKAVIEDH
-715 AAPDANEEYLLYQTL
+715 ATPDANEEYLLYQTL

-738 ASDCGLRI
+738 AG
-746 ADCGL
+746 
-751 KKEEERERNKEE
+751 E
-763 DFGLAWCRGGADE
+763 
-776 INPLSAIR
+776 P
-784 NPQSFVQR
+784 PQSFVQR
-792 IQEYMVK
+792 IQAYMVK

-814 EEYEQAARD
+814 EEYERAAGD
-823 FITKILLPEGPFAKD
+823 FISKILLPESAFLKD

-908 DRTSLADDLLR
+908 DRTSLADELLR

-928 FVTTDALHYR
+928 FVTTGALNYR

-950 LQLQPAGERDRHVVS
+950 LQLQPAGERERNLVS
-965 FARKIGDK
+965 FARRIGDK
-973 TAIVIATRFFI
+973 TAIVIATRFFM
-984 RLTPGAPILREAWGD
+984 RLTPGAPVGREAWGD

-1010 CYRDIFTGRSVHAR
+1010 CYRDLFTGRSVHTR
-1024 KRPGA
+1024 KRPYGNGDGSEDG

-1041 LAHLPVALLERI
+1041 LAHLPVALLERV

>member
-1 MSARIPMATYR
+1 MATYR
-12 LQFNYLFTLKQ
+12 LQFNHLFTLKQ

-78 QLKRRGMGLMMD
+78 RLKRLGMGLVMD

-95 MCVAGSGN
+95 MCVAGWGN

-124 DWSPPKE
+124 DWNPPKE

-157 VYQRGSFFVN
+157 VYQRGAFFVN
-167 CYETR
+167 YYETR

-190 LKAKLDEAN
+190 LKAKLDESN

-207 IITALSHVPP
+207 IITALSHLPP
-217 RTETDPEKVRERLRE
+217 RTDTAPEKVRERLRE

-238 RLSALVAES
+238 RLAALVAES
-247 REVGVALKK
+247 REVSVALKK

-309 RVEEPEVFTSVH
+309 RVEEPEVFSSVH

-381 RGSRIEDRGVSSILD
+381 RGSRIEET
-396 PRSSILDPRSAPQ
+396 RSSILDPRSAPQ
-409 SSIERP
+409 SAIERP

-430 PESWA
+430 RESWA

-462 KLYRRLVGVE
+462 KLYRRLAGVK

-536 YIRPKADEVGE
+536 YIRPKAEEVGE
-547 EDRRYISR
+547 EDRRHISR

-569 STFEFIGSLLL
+569 STFEFIESLLL

-625 YRFYPLASL
+625 YRFYPLASV

-660 LWPHTML
+660 LWPHSML

-683 INALS
+683 VNALS

-703 MNRDLKTVIEDH
+703 MNRDLKTVIEDN

-738 ASDCGLRI
+738 AG
-746 ADCGL
+746 
-751 KKEEERERNKEE
+751 E
-763 DFGLAWCRGGADE
+763 
-776 INPLSAIR
+776 P
-784 NPQSFVQR
+784 PQSFVQR

-823 FITKILLPEGPFAKD
+823 FISKILSSEGLFSKD

-894 RKRLLDSLRDKEAG
+894 RKRLLDSLRDKKAG
-908 DRTSLADDLLR
+908 DRRSLADDLLR

-950 LQLQPAGERDRHVVS
+950 LPLQPAGERDRHVIC
-965 FARKIGDK
+965 FARKFGDK

-984 RLTPGAPILREAWGD
+984 RLTPGAPTGREAWGD
-999 TAILTGDELAG
+999 TAILTGAELAG
-1010 CYRDIFTGRSVHAR
+1010 CYRDVFTGRSVHAR
-1024 KRPGA
+1024 KRPDG
-1029 NEDGNELPVAEA
+1029 NEDGNEDGYELPAAEA

>member
-1 MSARIPMATYR
+1 MSARIPVATYR
-12 LQFNYLFTLKQ
+12 LQFNHLFTLKQ

-31 RGLGIS
+31 RSLGGS
-37 DCYASPLFMARPGSL
+37 DCYASPLFMARPGSF

-64 PELGTRED
+64 PDLGTRED

-78 QLKRRGMGLMMD
+78 QLKTRGMGLIID

-95 MCVAGSGN
+95 MCIAGSGN
-103 QWWNDVLENG
+103 QRWNDVLENG
-113 PSSRYASFFDI
+113 PSSHYASFFDI

-144 QYGRVLENQEIHL
+144 QYGRVLENQEIQL
-157 VYQRGSFFVN
+157 VYQRGAFFVN
-167 CYETR
+167 YYETR
-172 LPIASRTSISIL
+172 LPIASRTSIPIL

-190 LKAKLDEAN
+190 LKTRLDEDN

-207 IITALSHVPP
+207 IITALSYLPP

-238 RLSALVAES
+238 RLSELVAES
-247 REVGVALKK
+247 REVSVALKK
-256 TVKEFNGVRGDARSF
+256 IVKEFNGVRGDARSF

-309 RVEEPEVFTSVH
+309 RVEEPEVFSSVH

-347 EQYLRHLQG
+347 EQYLRHLQD

-362 RRLVSAASAASD
+362 RRSTSAAPDSGLRIADCGLKEISIAASQSAIP
-374 RGSRIED
+374 GGGFEVKGQQSAI
-381 RGSRIEDRGVSSILD
+381 
-396 PRSSILDPRSAPQ
+396 RSPQ
-409 SSIERP
+409 SENPQSVIERP
-415 FYVAV
+415 FYVAI

-430 PESWA
+430 HESWA
-435 AHGTT
+435 AYGTT

-462 KLYRRLVGVE
+462 KLYRRLAGVK
-472 SDFADVAYESKK
+472 SDFADIAYESKK
-484 LILQTAMSSELHML
+484 LILETAMSSELHVL

-518 SLQHALA
+518 SLQYALA

-536 YIRPKADEVGE
+536 YIRTIADEVGE

-569 STFEFIGSLLL
+569 SIFDFIESLLL
-580 LRDSDLV
+580 LRDSEEF
-587 ERPEMIDDDG
+587 ERSEIIDDDG

-641 SRFGVSPATF
+641 SRFGVSQSTF

-660 LWPHTML
+660 HWPHAML

-683 INALS
+683 INAIS

-693 WYRAVRRWQN
+693 WYRAVRRWRN
-703 MNRDLKTVIEDH
+703 MNRDLKIAIEDM

-730 LGAWPLDA
+730 LGAWPFDA
-738 ASDCGLRI
+738 AG
-746 ADCGL
+746 
-751 KKEEERERNKEE
+751 E
-763 DFGLAWCRGGADE
+763 
-776 INPLSAIR
+776 PQ
-784 NPQSFVQR
+784 QSFVQR

-823 FITKILLPEGPFAKD
+823 FISKILAPDGAFTKD
-838 FAEFQAPIA
+838 FVEFQAPIA

-861 ITAPGVPDFYQGTEI
+861 IAAPGVPDFYQGTEI

-894 RKRLLDSLRDKEAG
+894 RKRLLDSLLDKKAG
-908 DRTSLADDLLR
+908 ARTSLADDLLR
-919 SAPDGRIKM
+919 SATDGRIKM
-928 FVTTDALHYR
+928 FVTTSALNYR
-938 QNNRDLFERGEY
+938 QNNRNLFERGDY
-950 LQLQPAGERDRHVVS
+950 LPLQAAGERERHVVS
-965 FARKIGDK
+965 FARRVGDK
-973 TAIVIATRFFI
+973 TAIVIATRFFL
-984 RLTPGAPILREAWGD
+984 RLTTGTPIGREAWGD
-999 TAILTGDELAG
+999 TAILMNDEIAG
-1010 CYRDIFTGRSVHAR
+1010 CYHDVFTGRSVYTR
-1024 KRPGA
+1024 KRPDGHEGGDEA
-1029 NEDGNELPVAEA
+1029 GNELPVAEA
-1041 LAHLPVALLERI
+1041 LAHLPVALLEPV